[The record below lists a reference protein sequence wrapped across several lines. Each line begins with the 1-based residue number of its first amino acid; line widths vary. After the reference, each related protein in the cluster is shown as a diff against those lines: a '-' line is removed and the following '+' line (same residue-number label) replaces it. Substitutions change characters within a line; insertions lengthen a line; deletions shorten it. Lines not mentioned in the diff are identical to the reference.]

1 MGISAYMRVR
11 FPISALAAA
20 ASFLLAVQT
29 CVAQSVAAW
38 PHGEKIQIAGVRNA
52 GKISSVLFRGNQPQA
67 PAFAEL
73 KKLGITTI
81 VDLRAEDPDTIQ
93 WERKQAE
100 SLGLRF
106 VHIPVGGWSSPTDE
120 QVLQFLALFHGDSN
134 QKVFVHCRFGEDRTG
149 VFVAT
154 YRMAIDHW
162 RAEQALKEMYFFGF
176 HGYWHPAMKS
186 FVRNFPARL
195 STTPAFAGYA
205 VAAHIPAP
213 ATAN

>member
-1 MGISAYMRVR
+1 MAYMRFR
-11 FPISALAAA
+11 FPISALVAVASVVLAA
-20 ASFLLAVQT
+20 QT
-29 CVAQSVAAW
+29 SLAQSVAAL
-38 PHGEKIQIAGVRNA
+38 PHGEKIQIAGVHNA
-52 GKISSVLFRGNQPQA
+52 GKISSVLYRGNQPHM

-73 KKLGITTI
+73 KRLGVTTI
-81 VDLRAEDPDTIQ
+81 VDLRSEDTNKIQ

-120 QVLQFLALFHGDSN
+120 QVLQFLSLFHDNSN
-134 QKVFVHCRFGEDRTG
+134 QKIFVHCRFGDDRTG

-176 HGYWHPAMKS
+176 HGLWQPAMKS
-186 FVRNFPARL
+186 FIRNFPAHL
-195 STTPAFAGYA
+195 STAPAFARYG
-205 VAAHIPAP
+205 AAARISAP